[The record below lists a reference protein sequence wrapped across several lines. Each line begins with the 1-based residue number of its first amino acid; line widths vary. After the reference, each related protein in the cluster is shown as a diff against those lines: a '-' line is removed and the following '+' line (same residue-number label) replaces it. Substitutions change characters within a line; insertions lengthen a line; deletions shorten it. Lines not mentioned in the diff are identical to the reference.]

1 MILVLAGYRPAGK
14 DMTMPKLIRLYIRNV
29 LIGFGISAIFVAAL
43 IAFDVAGLRHLMLG
57 SSAGWMAIAMM
68 WFANG
73 IVFAGVQFGLAV
85 MALRERDDTP
95 RGGTRAPVATRIPA
109 PVRATSA
116 AAPRARR

>member
-14 DMTMPKLIRLYIRNV
+14 DMTIPKLIRLYIRNV
-29 LIGFGISAIFVAAL
+29 LIGFGISAIFVASL

-116 AAPRARR
+116 TPRARR